1 METYTYGCLLPILKK
16 NIPSESLAII
26 SKKFAG
32 NMWVLDELL
41 KHFLEELQ
49 VKERCVSY
57 LENQH
62 TESEKNKH
70 GFTTSVFILKIEN

>member
-1 METYTYGCLLPILKK
+1 
-16 NIPSESLAII
+16 
-26 SKKFAG
+26 
-32 NMWVLDELL
+32 MWVLDELL

>member
-16 NIPSESLAII
+16 NIPSESSAE
-26 SKKFAG
+26 SF
-32 NMWVLDELL
+32 LDDLL
-41 KHFLEELQ
+41 KQFLEEFQ

-62 TESEKNKH
+62 TETEKNEH
-70 GFTTSVFILKIEN
+70 DFTTSIFILKIEH